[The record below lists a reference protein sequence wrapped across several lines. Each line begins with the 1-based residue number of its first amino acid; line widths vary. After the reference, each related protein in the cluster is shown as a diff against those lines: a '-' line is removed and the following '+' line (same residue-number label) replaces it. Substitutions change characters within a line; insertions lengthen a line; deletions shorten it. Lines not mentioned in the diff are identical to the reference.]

1 VNVRLLIDTN
11 VLIPLEPTQRDDVEP
26 GSRGA
31 ASLIRLA
38 QEAGHTIL
46 IHPSS
51 LVDLQR
57 DGNPDR
63 LAMRELLVTKYVR
76 LDPAP
81 SLAIVEP
88 VLGPVA
94 FESNDWVDHL
104 LLAAVKADAVDVL
117 VTQDG
122 GIHRKAVRLG
132 VADRVLT
139 VDDVIALLTM
149 LHDHMLPPPPSVDFV
164 PMHAVASDDPIFE
177 SLRCDYEG
185 FDEWF
190 TRCKRQG
197 RGGWVAEGPDHRN
210 AAICII
216 KPNDDDYGLG
226 GKVLKLC
233 TFKVAAE
240 HQGNRYGE
248 LLLKALFAYCHENTY
263 DHVYVTVFERY
274 QGLIALF
281 EEFGFRCLEDR
292 TSGLGELVYA
302 KDLTYCA
309 TEMGALEALA
319 FHVRFGP
326 PALRLRPDHTYVV
339 PITPRYHAILFP
351 DAEVQAMFPMV
362 ARPYGNALRKAYL
375 CNAPIRRL
383 AAGDTLLFYRSQ
395 DLHAVTSVG
404 VVEET
409 LVSRDVDEIV
419 AMVGQRTVYTYE
431 EIRDLARR
439 QVLTIMFR
447 QDRLLVPP
455 ITVRE
460 LATHGAIR
468 RAPQSIAAVSGGAI
482 AWLGR
487 RLGEPS
493 FSPSGPA
500 LRTQSSTAPSM
511 SS

>member
-1 VNVRLLIDTN
+1 
-11 VLIPLEPTQRDDVEP
+11 
-26 GSRGA
+26 
-31 ASLIRLA
+31 
-38 QEAGHTIL
+38 
-46 IHPSS
+46 
-51 LVDLQR
+51 
-57 DGNPDR
+57 
-63 LAMRELLVTKYVR
+63 
-76 LDPAP
+76 
-81 SLAIVEP
+81 
-88 VLGPVA
+88 
-94 FESNDWVDHL
+94 
-104 LLAAVKADAVDVL
+104 
-117 VTQDG
+117 
-122 GIHRKAVRLG
+122 
-132 VADRVLT
+132 
-139 VDDVIALLTM
+139 
-149 LHDHMLPPPPSVDFV
+149 
-164 PMHAVASDDPIFE
+164 MHAVASDDPIFE
-177 SLRCDYEG
+177 SLRYDYVG

-197 RGGWVAEGPDHRN
+197 REGWVAEGPDHRY

-248 LLLKALFAYCHENTY
+248 LLLKALFVYCHENTY
-263 DHVYVTVFERY
+263 DHVYVTVFERH
-274 QGLIALF
+274 QELIALF

-309 TEMGALEALA
+309 TEMGALDALA

-339 PITPRYHAILFP
+339 PITPRYHSILFP
-351 DAEVQAMFPMV
+351 DAEVQAQFPMV
-362 ARPYGNALRKAYL
+362 VRPYGNALRKAYL

-395 DLHAVTSVG
+395 DLRAVTSVG

-409 LVSRDVDEIV
+409 LVSGDVDEIV

-431 EIRDLARR
+431 EIRDLARG

-447 QDRLLVPP
+447 QDRLLLPP
-455 ITVRE
+455 ISEGE
-460 LATHGAIR
+460 LATNGAIR
-468 RAPQSIAAVSGGAI
+468 RAPQSIAAVSSGAI

-493 FSPSGPA
+493 FSPSGLA
-500 LRTQSSTAPSM
+500 SRTQSSTVRSR